1 MQPGFFL
8 VLSERIG
15 IPDSNQQPFF
25 QMSHHIQI
33 QISGAGEAL
42 QEILIAQ
49 LAGAGFEGFEQEGSV
64 LRAFMPEELYDRDLA
79 SSITRAQGL
88 SFTEKRIPQ
97 TNWNAVWESNFEP
110 VRVDDFAGIRAEFHP
125 PFTGVTHEILITPK
139 MSFGTGH
146 HATTFLMIRAMRS
159 IQFSEKR
166 VFDFGTGTGVLAILA
181 EKLGAAE
188 IVAVD
193 NDEWSITNAAENLEA
208 NGCRRIFLHQDDKVP
223 RGERFDII
231 LANINKNVILDQ
243 LDSLFDVLSKDGTLL
258 LSGLLEEDEAE
269 LRQAL
274 SRFSP
279 KAVEKHAKNG
289 WIALKIMY

>member
-1 MQPGFFL
+1 
-8 VLSERIG
+8 
-15 IPDSNQQPFF
+15 
-25 QMSHHIQI
+25 MSHHIQI
-33 QISGAGEAL
+33 QVSGAGEAL

-64 LRAFMPEELYDRDLA
+64 LRAFIPEELYERDLA
-79 SSITRAQGL
+79 NSITSAQGL

-125 PFTGVTHEILITPK
+125 AFIGVTHEILITPK

-159 IQFSEKR
+159 IQFSGKR

-208 NGCRRIFLHQDDKVP
+208 NGCHRILLHQDDKVP

-243 LDSLFDVLSKDGTLL
+243 LESLFDILSKDGTLL